1 MNAEELRVAREEL
14 RWSLWHHMRMAHEEE
29 DLIFVNKIR
38 KNGKLSLLVAS

>member
-1 MNAEELRVAREEL
+1 
-14 RWSLWHHMRMAHEEE
+14 MAHEEE